1 MELRQLRYFTKIA
14 DMGSLSGAARAL
26 HISQPS
32 LSYQIAQLEAQVG
45 KRLLLRQP
53 SGVRMTVE
61 GEALYREALQILRQV
76 DGIQGAVD
84 SAHAQLS
91 GRVTVAMAHT
101 QAMQYA
107 LPLILKVRELY
118 PCIQLEVFDGT
129 SVDMLRAVGSG
140 QKDLAVLV
148 WDHEAQVLDSQ
159 PVLEEEL
166 FLVSRTEDAPCSD
179 TIARSEVHQLPLI
192 LPSRDQTPALYE
204 FELGIDSSSQMRADS
219 ITGRNIIVANSV
231 GIYRQAVL
239 AGVAH
244 SLQPWGALY
253 EEIQSGLVKA
263 TPLSPRIFRK
273 VWLGTAR
280 GAPLSQATRAV
291 RKLLLSVIEERLSG
305 GFVRG
310 RLLAP
315 DLNPEGLQHSR

>member
-32 LSYQIAQLEAQVG
+32 LSYQLAQLEEQMG
-45 KRLLLRQP
+45 KQLLLRQP

-61 GEALYREALQILRQV
+61 GEALYREALQILRRV
-76 DGIQGAVD
+76 DCIQEVVV
-84 SAHAQLS
+84 SAQAQLS

-107 LPLILKVRELY
+107 LPLIRKVREVY
-118 PCIQLEVFDGT
+118 PRIQMEVFDGT

-148 WDHEAQVLDSQ
+148 WEHEAQALACQ
-159 PVLEEEL
+159 PVMEEEL
-166 FLVSRTEDAPCSD
+166 FLVSRADQAPCCD
-179 TIARSEVHQLPLI
+179 AIARSEVGRLPLI
-192 LPSRDQTPALYE
+192 IPSRDQVPALYE
-204 FELGIDSSSQMRADS
+204 LELGIDSHSQPGMHADHA
-219 ITGRNIIVANSV
+219 RNIVVANSV
-231 GIYRQAVL
+231 GIYRQAIL
-239 AGVAH
+239 AGMAH

-253 EEIQSGLVKA
+253 EEIQAGLVRA
-263 TPLSPRIFRK
+263 TPLAPRVFRK

-291 RKLLLSVIEERLSG
+291 RQLLFSVVEERLAL

-310 RLLAP
+310 RLIGADSAIESL
-315 DLNPEGLQHSR
+315 